1 MEYTTKTIEETK
13 KLGEGLGSK
22 LCGGEVICLY
32 GELGAGKT
40 VFTSGLIN
48 FFLPKKRILSPTFI
62 IVRHYPVI
70 DPKIKNIY
78 HADLYRMTNDGE
90 IESTGLT
97 EFINKPDSIVLVEW
111 AEKMGKLLPK
121 ARIDV
126 KFLIT
131 GENERNISI
140 IKYD

>member
-1 MEYTTKTIEETK
+1 MEYTTKTADETK
-13 KLGEGLGSK
+13 KLGETFGSK
-22 LCGGEVICLY
+22 LIGGETICLY

-48 FFLPKKRILSPTFI
+48 YFLPKKRILSPTFI

-70 DPKIKNIY
+70 DSRIKNIY
-78 HADLYRMTNDGE
+78 HADLYRMANNGE
-90 IESTGLT
+90 IESTGLA
-97 EFINKPDSIVLVEW
+97 EFINKPDSVVLVEW

-121 ARIDV
+121 DRTDV
-126 KFLIT
+126 KLLIT
-131 GENERNISI
+131 GEHRRKISI